1 MKFSSYEYSLLFY
14 MSYMEK
20 YHWTMQMMDETDLT
34 FLLDMNIAESKLNG
48 KPENKQTYIDDIL

>member
-1 MKFSSYEYSLLFY
+1 

-48 KPENKQTYIDDIL
+48 KPESKQTYIDDIL